1 MSEKKVVVGLDI
13 GTTKIACFAGSRNEH
28 GKIEIIAMGQAES
41 LGVARGIVENI
52 EKTIQSIVAAV
63 EETKTSISGEYDL
76 KIGSAYVGVAGQ
88 HIKSMQHRGM
98 LTRGNVE
105 NEIAQIDL
113 DALEDDMYKML
124 MPPGEQIIKVIPK
137 QYIIDNQQGI
147 KEPIG
152 HAGVRLE
159 ANFHIITGNVG
170 ACTNIMRCV
179 SRAGLE
185 VKDLVLEPMASA
197 EAVLS
202 AEEKEAGVVLVDI
215 GGGTTDVAI
224 FHDGIIQHTAIIPFG
239 GNSITEDIR
248 EGCMIMRNQAERL
261 KVKFGSA
268 LPSESQENEIVC
280 IPGLRGREPKE
291 ISVKN
296 LASIISARMT
306 EIIDMVDYEIINSG
320 LKKKLIGGI
329 VVTGGG
335 AQLKH
340 VKQLFEYV
348 TGLDT
353 RIGLPTE
360 HLSNVNELDKLAS
373 PMYSTGIGLVLAGF
387 NDLDRKGAITNNE
400 TATVNVNVKSTEEQT
415 AKRRG
420 GFFESLV
427 EKGKSWFIEED

>member
-1 MSEKKVVVGLDI
+1 MSKVVVGLDI
-13 GTTKIACFAGSRNEH
+13 GTTKIACFVGKRNDH
-28 GKIEIIAMGQAES
+28 GKIEILAMGQAES

-52 EKTIQSIVAAV
+52 EKTIQSIKSAV
-63 EETKTSISGEYDL
+63 EETQVSISGDYEL
-76 KIGSAYVGVAGQ
+76 LIRSAYVGVAGQ

-98 LTRGNVE
+98 LTRNNIE
-105 NEIAQIDL
+105 NEISQLDL

-147 KEPIG
+147 KDPVG
-152 HAGVRLE
+152 HAGVRME

-179 SRAGLE
+179 TRAGLE

-215 GGGTTDVAI
+215 GGGTADVAI

-239 GNSITEDIR
+239 GNAITEDIK

-291 ISVKN
+291 ISVRN
-296 LASIISARMT
+296 LAGIISARMT
-306 EIIDMVDYEIINSG
+306 EIIELIDYEIINSG

-340 VKQLFEYV
+340 IKQLFEYV
-348 TGLDT
+348 TGMDT
-353 RIGLPTE
+353 RVGLPTE
-360 HLSNVNELDKLAS
+360 HLANTNELEKLAS
-373 PMYSTGIGLVLAGF
+373 PIYSTGIGLVLTGF
-387 NDLDRKGAITNNE
+387 NDLDRKGLISEVSEGNKK
-400 TATVNVNVKSTEEQT
+400 ATSQSVK
-415 AKRRG
+415 KRA

-427 EKGKSWFIEED
+427 EKGKNWFIEED

>member
-1 MSEKKVVVGLDI
+1 MSKVVVGLDI
-13 GTTKIACFAGSRNEH
+13 GTTKIACFVGTRNEH
-28 GKIEIIAMGQAES
+28 GKIEILAMGQAES

-52 EKTIQSIVAAV
+52 EKTIQSIKSAV
-63 EETKTSISGEYDL
+63 ELTQASIAGDYEL
-76 KIGSAYVGVAGQ
+76 VIRSAYVGVAGQ

-98 LTRGNVE
+98 LTRTNIEQEVS
-105 NEIAQIDL
+105 QIDL
-113 DALEDDMYKML
+113 DALEDDMYRML

-147 KEPIG
+147 REPIG
-152 HAGVRLE
+152 HPGVRLE

-170 ACTNIMRCV
+170 ACTNIVRCV
-179 SRAGLE
+179 TRADLE
-185 VKDLVLEPMASA
+185 VKDLVLEPIASA

-239 GNSITEDIR
+239 GNSITDDIK

-291 ISVKN
+291 ISVRN

-306 EIIDMVDYEIINSG
+306 EIIELVDYEIINSG

-360 HLSNVNELDKLAS
+360 HLANTNELEKLAS
-373 PMYSTGIGLVLAGF
+373 PMYSTGIGLVLTGF
-387 NDLDRKGAITNNE
+387 NDLDRKGKLNE
-400 TATVNVNVKSTEEQT
+400 TASVQSDKSTKQQSVK
-415 AKRRG
+415 KRT
-420 GFFESLV
+420 GFFETLV
-427 EKGKSWFIEED
+427 EKGKNWFIEED

>member
-1 MSEKKVVVGLDI
+1 MSKVVVGLDI
-13 GTTKIACFAGSRNEH
+13 GTTKIACFVGTRNEH
-28 GKIEIIAMGQAES
+28 GKIEITAMGQAES

-52 EKTIQSIVAAV
+52 EKTIQSIRSAV
-63 EETKTSISGEYDL
+63 EQTQASIANDFDL
-76 KIGSAYVGVAGQ
+76 IIRSAYVGVAGQ

-98 LTRGNVE
+98 LTRTNIEKEVS
-105 NEIAQIDL
+105 QSDL
-113 DALEDDMYKML
+113 DALEEDMYRML

-152 HAGVRLE
+152 HPGVRLE

-179 SRAGLE
+179 TRADLE
-185 VKDLVLEPMASA
+185 VKDLILEPIASA

-202 AEEKEAGVVLVDI
+202 MEEKEAGVVLVDI
-215 GGGTTDVAI
+215 GGGTTDIAI

-239 GNSITEDIR
+239 GNSITDDIK

-261 KVKFGSA
+261 KTKFGSA

-280 IPGLRGREPKE
+280 IPGLRGRDPKE
-291 ISVKN
+291 ISVHN
-296 LASIISARMT
+296 LSSIINARMT
-306 EIIDMVDYEIINSG
+306 EIIELVDYEIINSG

-335 AQLKH
+335 AQMKH
-340 VKQLFEYV
+340 IKQLFEFV

-353 RIGLPTE
+353 RIGYPTE
-360 HLSNVNELDKLAS
+360 HLANTNELDKLAS
-373 PMYSTGIGLVLAGF
+373 PIYSTGIGLVLTGF
-387 NDLDRKGAITNNE
+387 LDQDRKGDLNQ
-400 TATVNVNVKSTEEQT
+400 VNKSEKDKVEKQT
-415 AKRRG
+415 TKRRS

-427 EKGKSWFIEED
+427 EKGKTWFIEED

>member
-1 MSEKKVVVGLDI
+1 MSKVVVGLDI
-13 GTTKIACFAGSRNEH
+13 GTTKIACFVGKRNDH
-28 GKIEIIAMGQAES
+28 GKIEILAMGQAES

-52 EKTIQSIVAAV
+52 EKTIQSIKSAV
-63 EETKTSISGEYDL
+63 EETQASISGDYEL
-76 KIGSAYVGVAGQ
+76 LIRSAYVGVAGQ

-105 NEIAQIDL
+105 NEISQLDL

-147 KEPIG
+147 KDPVG
-152 HAGVRLE
+152 HAGVRME

-179 SRAGLE
+179 TRAGLE

-239 GNSITEDIR
+239 GNAITEDIK

-291 ISVKN
+291 ISVRN
-296 LASIISARMT
+296 LAGIISARMT
-306 EIIDMVDYEIINSG
+306 EIIELVDYEIINSG

-340 VKQLFEYV
+340 IKQLFEYV
-348 TGLDT
+348 TGMDT
-353 RIGLPTE
+353 RVGLPTE
-360 HLSNVNELDKLAS
+360 HLANTNELEKLAS
-373 PMYSTGIGLVLAGF
+373 PIYSTGIGLVLTGF
-387 NDLDRKGAITNNE
+387 NDLDRKGLISEVSEGNKKVINQ
-400 TATVNVNVKSTEEQT
+400 S
-415 AKRRG
+415 AKKRA

-427 EKGKSWFIEED
+427 EKGKNWFIEED

>member
-1 MSEKKVVVGLDI
+1 MSKVVVGLDI
-13 GTTKIACFAGSRNEH
+13 GTTKIACFVGKRNDH
-28 GKIEIIAMGQAES
+28 GKIEILAMGQAES

-52 EKTIQSIVAAV
+52 EKTIQSIKSAV
-63 EETKTSISGEYDL
+63 EETQVSISGDYEL
-76 KIGSAYVGVAGQ
+76 LIRSAYVGVAGQ

-98 LTRGNVE
+98 LTRNNIE
-105 NEIAQIDL
+105 HEISQLDL

-147 KEPIG
+147 KDPVG
-152 HAGVRLE
+152 HAGVRME

-179 SRAGLE
+179 TRAGLE

-239 GNSITEDIR
+239 GNAITEDIK

-291 ISVKN
+291 ISVRN
-296 LASIISARMT
+296 LAGIISARMT
-306 EIIDMVDYEIINSG
+306 EIIELVDYEIINSG
-320 LKKKLIGGI
+320 LKKKLIGGV

-340 VKQLFEYV
+340 IKQLFEYV
-348 TGLDT
+348 TGMDT
-353 RIGLPTE
+353 RVGLPTE
-360 HLSNVNELDKLAS
+360 HLANTNELEKLAS
-373 PMYSTGIGLVLAGF
+373 PIYSTGIGLVLNGF
-387 NDLDRKGAITNNE
+387 NDLDRKGIISEVNEGTKKIT
-400 TATVNVNVKSTEEQT
+400 SQS
-415 AKRRG
+415 AKKRA

-427 EKGKSWFIEED
+427 EKGKNWFIEED

>member
-1 MSEKKVVVGLDI
+1 MSKVVVGLDI
-13 GTTKIACFAGSRNEH
+13 GTTKIACFVGKRNDH
-28 GKIEIIAMGQAES
+28 GKIEILAMGQAES

-52 EKTIQSIVAAV
+52 EKTIQSIKSAV
-63 EETKTSISGEYDL
+63 EETQVSISGDYEL
-76 KIGSAYVGVAGQ
+76 LIRSAYVGVAGQ

-98 LTRGNVE
+98 LTRNNIE
-105 NEIAQIDL
+105 NEISQLDL

-147 KEPIG
+147 KDPVG
-152 HAGVRLE
+152 HAGVRME

-179 SRAGLE
+179 TRAGLE

-239 GNSITEDIR
+239 GNAITEDIK

-291 ISVKN
+291 ISVRN
-296 LASIISARMT
+296 LAGIISARMT
-306 EIIDMVDYEIINSG
+306 EIIELVDYEIINSG

-340 VKQLFEYV
+340 IKQLFEYV
-348 TGLDT
+348 TGMDT
-353 RIGLPTE
+353 RVGLPTE
-360 HLSNVNELDKLAS
+360 HLANTNELEKLAS
-373 PMYSTGIGLVLAGF
+373 PIYSTGIGLVLTGF
-387 NDLDRKGAITNNE
+387 NDLDRKGLISEVSEGNKKVAGQ
-400 TATVNVNVKSTEEQT
+400 S
-415 AKRRG
+415 AKRRA

-427 EKGKSWFIEED
+427 EKGKNWFIEED

>member
-1 MSEKKVVVGLDI
+1 MSKVVVGLDI
-13 GTTKIACFAGSRNEH
+13 GTTKIACFVGTRNEH
-28 GKIEIIAMGQAES
+28 GKIEILAMGQAES

-52 EKTIQSIVAAV
+52 EKTIQSIRSAV
-63 EETKTSISGEYDL
+63 EQTQESINGEYEL
-76 KIGSAYVGVAGQ
+76 LIRSAYVGVAGQ

-98 LTRGNVE
+98 LTRSNLE
-105 NEIAQIDL
+105 NEISQLDL

-202 AEEKEAGVVLVDI
+202 SEEKEAGVVLVDI
-215 GGGTTDVAI
+215 GGGTTDIAV

-239 GNSITEDIR
+239 GNSITEDIK

-291 ISVKN
+291 ISVRN

-306 EIIDMVDYEIINSG
+306 EIIELVDYEIINSG

-360 HLSNVNELDKLAS
+360 HLANTNELDKLAS
-373 PMYSTGIGLVLAGF
+373 PMYSTGIGLVLNGF
-387 NDLDRKGAITNNE
+387 NDLDRKGKIGESA
-400 TATVNVNVKSTEEQT
+400 TATGTEKIARQT
-415 AKRRG
+415 DKRRT